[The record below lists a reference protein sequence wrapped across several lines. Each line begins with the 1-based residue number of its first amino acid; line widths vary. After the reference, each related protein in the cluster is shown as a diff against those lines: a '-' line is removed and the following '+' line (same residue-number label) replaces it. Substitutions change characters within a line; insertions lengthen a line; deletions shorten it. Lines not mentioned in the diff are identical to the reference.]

1 MDFGESDISRPS
13 GKENEGDSDLPLVH
27 QAAAQGDVDLLV
39 EVVQQDPS
47 MLELQDAEG
56 FTPLTHTVQN
66 KQLRGVKRLIKMGA
80 NINAQDNLG
89 RTCLSI
95 AAYQGWHEG
104 VVCLLRN
111 GAKKTSCDKFGRTP
125 LHAATYD
132 TDRRALAVLL
142 QNMTKS
148 EVNFTDNEQMTALHW
163 AAFHGRPTH
172 LEDLIARQADIFA
185 QDIDGK
191 TPMHWAAQN
200 GSKKS
205 CDILAS
211 STDGAELI
219 NLADHSGKTAV
230 HFAAAAGHAEIVQL
244 LSGFPGCDLEAL
256 DPDDRTP
263 LHWASATGQT
273 ESIKT
278 LLALNVSPNPVD
290 AEGGTPL
297 EYARQSRYTDCESL
311 LVKKL
316 GKKFGR
322 NNSKDTQV
330 QGRKGGGGP
339 FGFIKNLF
347 VKKDTTSF
355 NVTSKEDNQNN
366 TSSGETNDT
375 STENK
380 NATVPYEQTEHSINT
395 VPIPVPTIC
404 VHEPSENKLKRGKKR
419 NSKKSKRSLMSE
431 SVDSNQS
438 SENTAETHSSSGS
451 KGRNKGGNSEH
462 RDEARKRSIS
472 PRPLS
477 PLNGLSMS
485 LPSDTDFDHSI
496 PPPRVVRRSH
506 SLQPLP
512 DRPTLKLPDGPSP
525 SSSPSTS
532 PRLLGSFETMESPL
546 SHRGGSLGPLRG
558 HKPRPDILVNSR
570 VASLQKERS
579 GANRTPTPPPSEVD
593 SKILKMNSSISP
605 RMSDQ
610 AILSPGRHRKPM
622 RRSSLVPETEVELN
636 CFPTGQ
642 RSMLDSQETRSEK
655 RGSISPLATRGTS
668 SARRRPSEGSLYS

>member
-13 GKENEGDSDLPLVH
+13 GKENDGDSDLPLVH
-27 QAAAQGDVDLLV
+27 QAAAQGDLDLLV

-56 FTPLTHTVQN
+56 FTPLTHTVQS

-80 NINAQDNLG
+80 SINAQDNLG

-132 TDRRALAVLL
+132 TDRRALTVLL

-200 GSKKS
+200 GSKKC
-205 CDILAS
+205 CDILAT
-211 STDGAELI
+211 STDGFELI

-244 LSGFPGCDLEAL
+244 LSGIPGCDLEAL

-263 LHWASATGQT
+263 LHWAAATGQT
-273 ESIKT
+273 DCVKT
-278 LLALNVSPNPVD
+278 LLSLNVSPNPVD

-297 EYARQSRYTDCESL
+297 EYARQSSHTECESL

-316 GKKFGR
+316 GRRFSR
-322 NNSKDTQV
+322 NNSKENQPSGV
-330 QGRKGGGGP
+330 KGGGGR

-347 VKKDTTSF
+347 GKKNTSSS
-355 NVTSKEDNQNN
+355 NVTSGKDGSQNN
-366 TSSGETNDT
+366 TSSGEANDV
-375 STENK
+375 SAVN
-380 NATVPYEQTEHSINT
+380 NPTVPSEQHNNSGDSASVT
-395 VPIPVPTIC
+395 VPTIC
-404 VHEPSENKLKRGKKR
+404 VHEPTDNKPKRGKKR
-419 NSKKSKRSLMSE
+419 NSKKSKHKLMSE
-431 SVDSNQS
+431 SADHNLS
-438 SENTAETHSSSGS
+438 SENTADKPSSSGG
-451 KGRNKGGNSEH
+451 KGQNKGGNSEH
-462 RDEARKRSIS
+462 RDETRKRSVS

-477 PLNGLSMS
+477 PLNGVSMS
-485 LPSDTDFDHSI
+485 LPSDSELDNAI
-496 PPPRVVRRSH
+496 PPPRIPRRSH

-512 DRPTLKLPDGPSP
+512 DRPILKLPEGPSP
-525 SSSPSTS
+525 STSPSVS
-532 PRLLGSFETMESPL
+532 PRLLGSLENMESPV
-546 SHRGGSLGPLRG
+546 SPRSGSLGPLRG
-558 HKPRPDILVNSR
+558 HKPMPDILVNSR
-570 VASLQKERS
+570 VASLQKERT
-579 GANRTPTPPPSEVD
+579 GANRTPTPPPSDVD
-593 SKILKMNSSISP
+593 SKILKINPSMSP
-605 RMSDQ
+605 RMPDQ
-610 AILSPGRHRKPM
+610 TILTPGRQRKPK
-622 RRSSLVPETEVELN
+622 RRSSLAAPETEFELN
-636 CFPTGQ
+636 CFPTG
-642 RSMLDSQETRSEK
+642 RMLDSQETRLEK
-655 RGSISPLATRGTS
+655 RGSISPLATRETT
-668 SARRRPSEGSLYS
+668 SARTRSSEGSLYS

>member
-13 GKENEGDSDLPLVH
+13 GKENDGDSDLPLVH
-27 QAAAQGDVDLLV
+27 QAAAQGDIDLLV

-56 FTPLTHTVQN
+56 FTPLTHAVQS

-132 TDRRALAVLL
+132 TDRRSRKTCLL
-142 QNMTKS
+142 QES
-148 EVNFTDNEQMTALHW
+148 IVHVYYFYLQQMTALHW

-191 TPMHWAAQN
+191 TSMHWAAQN
-200 GSKKS
+200 GSKKC
-205 CDILAS
+205 CDILAT
-211 STDGAELI
+211 STDGFELI

-230 HFAAAAGHAEIVQL
+230 HFSAAAGHAEIVQL

-263 LHWASATGQT
+263 LHWAAATGQT
-273 ESIKT
+273 DCVKT
-278 LLALNVSPNPVD
+278 LLSLNVSPNPVD

-297 EYARQSRYTDCESL
+297 EYARQSSHTECENL

-316 GKKFGR
+316 GRRFSR
-322 NNSKDTQV
+322 NNSKENQTSGV
-330 QGRKGGGGP
+330 KGGGGR

-347 VKKDTTSF
+347 GKKNTNSS
-355 NVTSKEDNQNN
+355 NVTSNKGGSQNN
-366 TSSGETNDT
+366 TSPGEANGTTTVN
-375 STENK
+375 NP
-380 NATVPYEQTEHSINT
+380 TVPSEQPNHSVDT
-395 VPIPVPTIC
+395 APVAVPTIC
-404 VHEPSENKLKRGKKR
+404 VHEPTDNKPKRGKKR
-419 NSKKSKRSLMSE
+419 NSKKSKRNLMSE
-431 SVDSNQS
+431 SADHNLS
-438 SENTAETHSSSGS
+438 SENIADTPTPSG
-451 KGRNKGGNSEH
+451 GKGGNSEY
-462 RDEARKRSIS
+462 RDETRRRSVS

-477 PLNGLSMS
+477 PLNGVSMS
-485 LPSDTDFDHSI
+485 LPSDSELDHSV
-496 PPPRVVRRSH
+496 PPPRVPRRSH

-512 DRPTLKLPDGPSP
+512 DRPTLKLPEGPSP
-525 SSSPSTS
+525 STSPSVS
-532 PRLLGSFETMESPL
+532 PRLLGSLENMESPV
-546 SHRGGSLGPLRG
+546 SPRGGSLGPLRG

-570 VASLQKERS
+570 VASLQKERT
-579 GANRTPTPPPSEVD
+579 GANRTPTPPPSDVD
-593 SKILKMNSSISP
+593 SKILNINPSMSP
-605 RMSDQ
+605 RMPDQ
-610 AILSPGRHRKPM
+610 AILTPGRHRKPK
-622 RRSSLVPETEVELN
+622 RRSSLAAPETEFELN
-636 CFPTGQ
+636 CFPTG
-642 RSMLDSQETRSEK
+642 RMLDSQDTRLEK
-655 RGSISPLATRGTS
+655 RGSVSPLATRETT